1 MQKNAGYSVPNFYY
15 LIKNVEIVTN
25 SFLFYLPYLIFSIR
39 SETLVMFLPI
49 NFLALV
55 GNKAVMKLRLA
66 QAGAILL
73 FCGYLNTHLDFIGSS
88 NPKTPS
94 DPTYVTYYSTN
105 V

>member
-1 MQKNAGYSVPNFYY
+1 MIGS
-15 LIKNVEIVTN
+15 VEIVTN
-25 SFLFYLPYLIFSIR
+25 SFLFYLSYLIFQLSTL
-39 SETLVMFLPI
+39 ETLVIFLPI

-55 GNKAVMKLRLA
+55 FNKAVMKLRLA
-66 QAGAILL
+66 PAGAILL